1 MSSVQADIRTDG
13 STEMRSGHVVAEI
26 LVREGVRAVFGMPG
40 GHVLGIYD
48 GLFDRP
54 RIATWLVRHEQQAA
68 ALAAG
73 YFQLTG
79 ELAVCLVTAGPGA
92 TNLLTSVAE
101 AFVGAVPMVILAGRG
116 ATETVF
122 RGASQEVSTEKIFA
136 PVTKWAVRVD
146 RADLLPEVLNQA
158 FRVARNGRPG
168 PVYIDIPRD
177 LLASMIAVRDYP
189 VVAAPARP
197 GAAAGRIDEVVA
209 ALDRA
214 ERPLIVAGG
223 GVIASGAWDEVRRL
237 AESLAIPVLTTLSG
251 RGSIADSH
259 PLSAGGLGAHR
270 NILSRRLLREA
281 DVVLGLGARFEEMEN
296 NWRPGFVPAPSATY
310 IQIDIDPA
318 EISRSVPA
326 SLSVIGDLR
335 TVLEAVNA
343 AVAASGAALAPGA
356 YLAHPRTVACRD
368 ATAEIRAHLD
378 GLGRQSQASV
388 HPVEAIRTARTVF
401 PDDASVAID
410 VGCLAQHMAGAFP
423 VFEIYG
429 PRRTITPSS
438 FYGMGFASMA
448 LPAARIAKPDHPA
461 LGFVGD
467 GSFQMVLP
475 ILPFAAEY
483 RLGVTWVILNDRA
496 LGSIR
501 DIQEFSLG
509 NRILDTEFA
518 LLPDFAALAEACHCH
533 GETVTDAADLRPA
546 LERALAANVEGRP
559 AVVDV
564 HVARER
570 LQGTYDHYLFYGRA
584 EG

>member
-1 MSSVQADIRTDG
+1 
-13 STEMRSGHVVAEI
+13 MRSGDIVAEI
-26 LVREGVRAVFGMPG
+26 LVREGVRAVFGIPG

-54 RIATWLVRHEQQAA
+54 GIATYLVRHEQQAA

-101 AFVGAVPMVILAGRG
+101 AFVGSVPMVILAGRG

-122 RGASQEVSTEKIFA
+122 RGASQEVATEKIFA

-146 RADLLPEVLNQA
+146 RADLLPQVLNQA

-177 LLASMIAVRDYP
+177 LLTGTIAVRDYP
-189 VVAAPARP
+189 VAGAAARP
-197 GAAAGRIDEVVA
+197 GAEAGRIAAVA
-209 ALDRA
+209 TALTGAR
-214 ERPLIVAGG
+214 RPLIVAGG

-237 AESLAIPVLTTLSG
+237 AESLAVPVLTTLSG

-270 NILSRRLLREA
+270 NSLSRQLLREA
-281 DVVLGLGARFEEMEN
+281 DVVLGLGARFEEMET

-310 IQIDIDPA
+310 IQVDIDPA
-318 EISRSVPA
+318 EVSRSVPA
-326 SLSVIGDLR
+326 SLSVTGDLR
-335 TVLEAVNA
+335 TVLEAINA
-343 AVAASGAALAPGA
+343 AVAAGGMALAPGA
-356 YLAHPRTVACRD
+356 YLDHPRTVACRNVV
-368 ATAEIRAHLD
+368 AGIRAALD
-378 GLGRQSQASV
+378 RRDPQPQGLV
-388 HPVEAIRTARTVF
+388 HPVAAIRAARAVF
-401 PDDASVAID
+401 PEDASAAFD

-423 VFEIYG
+423 VFEIHG

-448 LPAARIAKPDHPA
+448 LPAARIARPDHPA

-483 RLGVTWVILNDRA
+483 RLGVTWVVLNDRA

-501 DIQEFSLG
+501 DIQELSFG
-509 NRILDTEFA
+509 NRILDTDFA
-518 LLPDFAALAEACHCH
+518 VQPDFAALAEACHCH

-546 LERALAANVEGRP
+546 LERALAANSEGRP

-564 HVARER
+564 RVARER